1 MSVNVEKLE
10 GSMAKL
16 TIEVE
21 YDVFNKAVEA
31 VYQQQKGRI
40 QLPGFRKGKAPRAMV
55 EKMYGEGVFYED
67 AVNKII
73 PDEYDK
79 AAEESGL
86 DITSQPEFDIVQI
99 GKNQPFIFT
108 ATVALKPEVKLGQY
122 KGVEVE
128 KRDVTV
134 SDEAVEAEIN
144 KEREANARIIELE
157 DGEVADG
164 DIAVIDFEGFI
175 DGVAFEGGKGE
186 GHELEIGSHSFIDT
200 FEEQL
205 IGKKAGEDAEVNVTF
220 PEDYHSED
228 LKGKAATFKVKIN
241 SVKKKELPELD
252 DDFAQD
258 ISEFDTFAEY
268 KEDLVKKLQERRL
281 NDVKYIKERE
291 AVAVAAD
298 NAEIEIPEAMLETQ
312 VTYMIDDFGR
322 RLKQQGLDMETYMKV
337 TGNTMEQMREQ
348 MRPESAKQIKGR
360 LVLEAVAEAEKIE
373 IADEKIDEEIEKMS
387 KRYGMTFDELKK
399 AITPREIEQM
409 KQDLACNEASELIG
423 NAAVEVEKKEE
434 TTEE

>member
-31 VYQQQKGRI
+31 VYQKQKGRI

-86 DITSQPEFDIVQI
+86 DITSQPEFDIVQV

-205 IGKKAGEDAEVNVTF
+205 IGKKAGEDVEVNVTF

-409 KQDLACNEASELIG
+409 KQDLACN
-423 NAAVEVEKKEE
+423 KEMLQLK
-434 TTEE
+434 